1 MFKKIV
7 VVAGIIFS
15 SSAFA
20 QAEKFAGAS
29 VGINGGFDS
38 QILDFNG
45 AKLGN
50 DTYSYNVNGSYTFA
64 LSNQYTF
71 GIGLTYDMGDAEA
84 ASATTML
91 NVTGASNSY
100 KLKSHYSL
108 NFEPGYAINE
118 QYLAYLKLAYHGAKA
133 NQSDLSL
140 DKNITGTGYG
150 FGTKYFISKDTFFS
164 FEVQNIKYNSYSVT
178 PSSTTYTVTHKNTLS
193 TIGIGY
199 KF

>member
-15 SSAFA
+15 TSAFA

-29 VGINGGFDS
+29 VGINGGFNS
-38 QILDFNG
+38 QILDFSG
-45 AKLGN
+45 TKLGN

-71 GIGLTYDMGDAEA
+71 GIGLTYDLGDMEA
-84 ASATTML
+84 SDAKTMSI
-91 NVTGASNSY
+91 TGSSNPY
-100 KLKSHYSL
+100 KIKSHYSL

-118 QYLAYLKLAYHGAKA
+118 KYLAYLKLAYHGGKA
-133 NQSDLSL
+133 YQSDLSV
-140 DKNITGTGYG
+140 DQNITGTGYG

-164 FEVQNIKYNSYSVT
+164 FEIQNIKYNSYSIT